1 LPGPED
7 GTPAYDNL
15 TTKEV
20 PFAWEVSG
28 TPPTRVGRIAAD
40 SVCRPGNLRESAF
53 CSHAMLQTRRSLH
66 GPKNKISNPIF
77 AFENNLL
84 VVVSSDSQVGHKF
97 GNDTPAALRIIKG

>member
-1 LPGPED
+1 
-7 GTPAYDNL
+7 
-15 TTKEV
+15 
-20 PFAWEVSG
+20 
-28 TPPTRVGRIAAD
+28 
-40 SVCRPGNLRESAF
+40 
-53 CSHAMLQTRRSLH
+53 MLQTRRSLH